1 MLDLLLIIAVILGVV
16 AIAGIVKV
24 LELAGNIKGETSY
37 EITEKEN
44 RFQAQLMLVFLVAY
58 FGFIIYQL
66 VAWGDALLPP
76 AASEHGVVV
85 DNLMNTTWIIIF
97 PVFIITQ
104 ILLFYFCWKYAYNKN
119 RKAEFFAHS
128 TKLELLWTSVPAI
141 VLTILILYGL
151 DSWNKIMTPVAQEEN
166 PVYIELYGRQFD
178 WTARY
183 PGPDGEFGGSNVRLI
198 EGTNM
203 MGLDTTDVRAM
214 DDILVRGEFHIPK
227 GRPVQFLIRSQDVIH
242 SAYMPH
248 FRAQMNAVPGMVTRF
263 NFVPSI
269 TTEEMQEITKNEE
282 FQYVL
287 LCNKICGAAHYN
299 MQMNIVVESEED
311 FEQWLGEQKM
321 FMPEKVKDDVPP
333 YKAPENPTDTVKE
346 GNVNSTKIL

>member
-1 MLDLLLIIAVILGVV
+1 MLDLLLIIAVVLGVI
-16 AIAGIVKV
+16 AIASIVKV

-44 RFQAQLMLVFLVAY
+44 RIQARLMLVFLVAY
-58 FGFIIYQL
+58 FAFIIYQL
-66 VAWGDALLPP
+66 IAWGDALLPP
-76 AASEHGVVV
+76 AASEHGVVI

-104 ILLFYFCWKYAYNKN
+104 ILLFYFSWKYAYNKN
-119 RKAEFFAHS
+119 RRAEFFAHS
-128 TKLELLWTSVPAI
+128 TKLELLWTAVPAI

-151 DSWNKIMTPVAQEEN
+151 NSWNKIMTPVPQEEN
-166 PVYIELYGRQFD
+166 PLYIELYGRQFD

-183 PGPDGEFGGSNVRLI
+183 PGPDGEFGRADVRLI

-203 MGLDTTDVRAM
+203 LGLDTTDVRAM
-214 DDILVRGEFHIPK
+214 DDKLVRGEFHLPVD
-227 GRPVQFLIRSQDVIH
+227 RPVQFLIRSQDVIH
-242 SAYMPH
+242 SAFMPH

-269 TTEEMQEITKNEE
+269 TSEEMREITKNEE
-282 FQYVL
+282 FNYIL

-299 MQMNIVVESEED
+299 MQMNIIVESEED
-311 FEQWLGEQKM
+311 YEKWLSEQKM
-321 FMPEKVKDDVPP
+321 FMPEKVKDEVPP
-333 YKAPENPTDTVKE
+333 YEAPTNPSDTVKE
-346 GNVNSTKIL
+346 GNVNSLKVL

>member
-1 MLDLLLIIAVILGVV
+1 MLDLLLIIAVVLGVV

-58 FGFIIYQL
+58 FGFVVYQL
-66 VAWGDALLPP
+66 VAWGPSLLPQ
-76 AASEHGVVV
+76 AASEHGVVI

-97 PVFIITQ
+97 PVFIITH

-119 RKAEFFAHS
+119 RRAEFFAHS
-128 TKLELLWTSVPAI
+128 TKLELLWTAVPAI

-151 DSWNKIMTPVAQEEN
+151 DSWNKIMTPVAQEDN

-183 PGPDGEFGGSNVRLI
+183 PGDDGEFGAHDVRLI
-198 EGTNM
+198 GGTNM
-203 MGLDTTDVRAM
+203 LGLDTTDNRAM
-214 DDILVRGEFHIPK
+214 DDKIVKGEFLIPI

-242 SAYMPH
+242 SVYMPH

-263 NFVPSI
+263 NFVPNI
-269 TTEEMQEITKNEE
+269 TTEEMRKITKNEE

-299 MQMNIVVESEED
+299 MQMDVVVVSEE
-311 FEQWLGEQKM
+311 EYQTWLAEQKM
-321 FMPEKVKDDVPP
+321 FMPEKVKDETPP
-333 YKAPENPTDTVKE
+333 YKEPAAPSDTTKE
-346 GNVNSTKIL
+346 GNVNSLKLS

>member
-1 MLDLLLIIAVILGVV
+1 MLDLLLIIAVVLGVI

-58 FGFIIYQL
+58 FAFIIYQL

-76 AASEHGVVV
+76 AASEHGVVI

-128 TKLELLWTSVPAI
+128 TKLELLWTAVPAI

-151 DSWNKIMTPVAQEEN
+151 DSWNKIMTPVPQEKN

-183 PGPDGEFGGSNVRLI
+183 PGQDGEFGTSDVRLI

-203 MGLDTTDVRAM
+203 LGLDTTDVRAM
-214 DDILVRGEFHIPK
+214 DDILVRGEFLIPV

-269 TTEEMQEITKNEE
+269 TTEEMQEITNNEE

-299 MQMNIVVESEED
+299 MQMNIVVVSEED
-311 FEQWLGEQKM
+311 YQKWLAEQKL
-321 FMPEKVKDDVPP
+321 FMPDKVKDETPP
-333 YKAPENPTDTVKE
+333 YDPSGNPSDTLKE
-346 GNVNSTKIL
+346 GNVNSLKLS